1 MCTFNSFCM
10 LLDLLIL
17 IITYVVLRKWNI
29 VQCIRRYLFYLL
41 YTNSTGLFGD
51 LVQGADVQGTI

>member
-1 MCTFNSFCM
+1 M

-17 IITYVVLRKWNI
+17 IITYVVLHKWNI

-41 YTNSTGLFGD
+41 YTNSKGLFGD